1 MNIYFVCTG
10 NTCRSPMAEALFQAQ
25 NIPNMNVRSAGIYAM
40 DGGDISENAKH
51 VISEKGID
59 FMHFSRQVNE
69 EDLRWADLILTMTT
83 AHKQMLGQAFPFV
96 IEKTFTLKEYARSY
110 GSQDVSDPFGG
121 DVQTY
126 QKTFSELETLIKELA
141 IKLIEEEN

>member
-1 MNIYFVCTG
+1 MNIYFICTG

-25 NIPNMNVRSAGIYAM
+25 NIPNMDVRSAGIYAM

-51 VISEKGID
+51 VIFRKGID
-59 FMHFSRQVNE
+59 FMHFSRQISE

-83 AHKQMLGQAFPFV
+83 AHKQMLGQAFPYV
-96 IEKTFTLKEYARSY
+96 IEKTFTLKEYVRPY
-110 GSQDVSDPFGG
+110 GSHDVSDPFGG

-126 QKTFSELETLIKELA
+126 QKTFNELDILIEELA
-141 IKLIEEEN
+141 IKVIEA